1 MAKFKVN
8 DFVKHKIFGQS
19 VVMQI
24 VNISVYMG
32 LEEAPI
38 YSCRYFANGRFYS
51 EDFYEHEL
59 KLAEN

>member
-8 DFVKHKIFGQS
+8 DFVKHRFFGQS

-24 VNISVYMG
+24 VNKSIYMG

-38 YSCRYFANGRFYS
+38 YTCRYFANGRFYS